1 MYSIITL
8 SVIAVIALVFVIGSI
23 QDKKQ
28 KAN

>member
-8 SVIAVIALVFVIGSI
+8 SVIAVIALFFVIGSI